1 MAELLPTKSTMLLVA
16 CLVPLAEL
24 LETTVGMLRKVL
36 RDYACDRDSDVWQ
49 AEAVASRQVG
59 IDHLGHF
66 S

>member
-1 MAELLPTKSTMLLVA
+1 MP
-16 CLVPLAEL
+16 PLTASPAL
-24 LETTVGMLRKVL
+24 SSRMPKVVDVV
-36 RDYACDRDSDVWQ
+36 RISHIGEMVIHGTPGDSDVWQ